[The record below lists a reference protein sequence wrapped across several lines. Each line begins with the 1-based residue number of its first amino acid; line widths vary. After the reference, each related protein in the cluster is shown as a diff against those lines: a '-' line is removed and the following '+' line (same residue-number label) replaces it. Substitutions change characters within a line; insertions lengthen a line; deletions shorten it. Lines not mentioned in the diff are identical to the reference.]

1 MPRFVPPI
9 TVEFA
14 ESKIDDNPV
23 QPMFDIEEDAGTYML
38 VGTWENVDMMELEE
52 SVKVCAWCDFS
63 HGFGDAAYGILGPRW
78 ACEGDECGNGGGK
91 GGRYVETV
99 ICPGGWRTEQM
110 IANKESNARE
120 EHEGKLDRRR
130 N

>member
-1 MPRFVPPI
+1 MGIHILSIGPYKCDYPAPNREMPRFVPPI

-38 VGTWENVDMMELEE
+38 VGTWENVDMVELEE
-52 SVKVCAWCDFS
+52 SVKVRDGRVKEMSA
-63 HGFGDAAYGILGPRW
+63 GM
-78 ACEGDECGNGGGK
+78 EGGK
-91 GGRYVETV
+91 E
-99 ICPGGWRTEQM
+99 E
-110 IANKESNARE
+110 ANKESNARE